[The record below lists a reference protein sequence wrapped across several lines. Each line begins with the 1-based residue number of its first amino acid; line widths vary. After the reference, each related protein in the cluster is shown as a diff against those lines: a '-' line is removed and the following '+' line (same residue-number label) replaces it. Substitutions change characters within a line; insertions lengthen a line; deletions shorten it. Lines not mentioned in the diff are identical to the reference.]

1 MDIRWP
7 GRKAL
12 ERARDSPRT
21 GSRESLMLR
30 CLLAG
35 TALAMAIAIHHQ
47 GGDLLLLVPPI
58 VLAAWLCGMW
68 GGLLATVAVLAA
80 AHVGA
85 TAPPASSTAALAL
98 AGLMIGALGEAFRR
112 AKVHD
117 EREFSDAVIE
127 SMPGVL
133 YFYTEQGGFLRWN
146 RNLERA
152 SGYSPE
158 EIARLHPLD
167 LIPDGDK
174 DLVQARIARVFDAGE
189 SSVETS
195 LVSKDGTITPY
206 FFTGKRLVFK
216 GLPCLVGV
224 GLDLSQLDEATA
236 RLRSTESSLAT
247 AQRIAHIGSWEL
259 DIASG
264 QLAWSDEVFRIFGL
278 DPGAEPVTYERFMG
292 RVHHE
297 DRELV
302 QHAQERALR
311 GEAPLNIEHRIVRTD
326 GEVRWVHELTEL
338 QPDAFGLA
346 SKLTGTVRE
355 ITERKLA
362 QLQLQEAMRTLEQTV
377 EERTAQLQAALVQAE
392 AADQAKS
399 AFLATMSHELRTPL
413 NTIIGFTGI
422 LLQSLA
428 GPLNPEQ
435 SKQLGMVRGSARHLL
450 ELINDVLDIS
460 KIEAGQLRV
469 HSEPFDL
476 APLVARVIGTLDPQ
490 ASVKG
495 LELKTELPTGPM
507 PMVGDRRRVE
517 QVLINLVGNGIKF
530 TERGDVTLT
539 VQSVQQPCTPDQEAT
554 SRLVCIRVTD
564 TGIGISPDER
574 HKLFRPFHQ
583 VDTGLARTHE
593 GTGLGLAICSRLVE
607 LMGGSLTVES
617 ALGSG
622 STFTVI
628 LPEAGGAASE

>member
-1 MDIRWP
+1 MGFQAAKMLADVLRAGRP
-7 GRKAL
+7 GVRGRRML
-12 ERARDSPRT
+12 HWLLI
-21 GSRESLMLR
+21 GS
-30 CLLAG
+30 
-35 TALAMAIAIHHQ
+35 ALAIAVALQRQ
-47 GGDLLLLVPPI
+47 GSDVLVLVPSI
-58 VLAAWLCGMW
+58 VLAAWLCGLW
-68 GGLLATVAVLAA
+68 GGLLATGIACTAVYFNAA
-80 AHVGA
+80 N
-85 TAPPASSTAALAL
+85 TPASSTALLVL
-98 AGLMIGALGEAFRR
+98 AGLMISALGAALRR
-112 AKVHD
+112 ANAHE

-127 SMPGVL
+127 SMPGIL
-133 YFYTEQGGFLRWN
+133 YVYNEQGGFLRWN
-146 RNLERA
+146 RNLEFA
-152 SGYSPE
+152 TGYSPD
-158 EIARLHPLD
+158 EIARLHPLEMTAD
-167 LIPDGDK
+167 NDK
-174 DLVQARIARVFDAGE
+174 ARIQAEIATVFDAGE
-189 SSVETS
+189 SFVEGG
-195 LVSKDGTITPY
+195 LLGKDGTITPY
-206 FFTGKRLVFK
+206 YFTGKRFELK

-224 GLDLSQLDEATA
+224 GIDMSQRDAARA
-236 RLRSTESSLAT
+236 RLQMSETSLAT

-264 QLAWSDEVFRIFGL
+264 HLSWSDEVFRIFGL
-278 DPGAEPVTYERFMG
+278 VPGAEPVTYDRFMA

-297 DRELV
+297 DRERV

-311 GEAPLNIEHRIVRTD
+311 GEAPLDIEHRIVRAD

-338 QPDAFGLA
+338 QPDALGLA

-362 QLQLQEAMRTLEQTV
+362 QLQLLDALWTLELTV

-413 NTIIGFTGI
+413 NSIIGFTGI

-435 SKQLGMVRGSARHLL
+435 AKQLGMVRGSARHLL

-476 APLVARVIGTLDPQ
+476 APLVARVIATLGPQ

-495 LELKTELPTGPM
+495 LQLETGLPTGPM
-507 PMVGDRRRVE
+507 PMIGDRRRVE

-530 TERGDVTLT
+530 TERGGVTLAVDAPNEPGSSDAAGT
-539 VQSVQQPCTPDQEAT
+539 TGI
-554 SRLVCIRVTD
+554 VCIRVVD
-564 TGIGISPDER
+564 TGIGI
-574 HKLFRPFHQ
+574 RPEDRDKVFLPFQQ

-593 GTGLGLAICSRLVE
+593 GTGLGLAICRRLVE
-607 LMGGSLTVES
+607 LMGGTINIDSEVG
-617 ALGSG
+617 LGT
-622 STFTVI
+622 TFTVT
-628 LPEAGGAASE
+628 LPVSKKAS